1 MSTSVLPAC
10 FRTLLSLLSVAA
22 LLSCTRY
29 GTDVEVELDPGKNFT
44 ITVKNRSDDV
54 LIVDNRL
61 LGLINDSVIQVEVAH
76 PNGTIVPSCSYIDYV
91 ASGERVSVAP
101 HGESIISIPLT
112 AITATHCLP
121 VDGQYLFRAV
131 RVSGD
136 EVVSRS
142 DWVAF
147 RAQSLFQE

>member
-1 MSTSVLPAC
+1 MSTSVLPAY
-10 FRTLLSLLSVAA
+10 FRTLFLLLSFAA
-22 LLSCTRY
+22 LLSCAPH
-29 GTDVEVELDPGKNFT
+29 GADVEVELDTGKNFT

-54 LIVDNRL
+54 LIVDTRL
-61 LGLINDSVIQVEVAH
+61 LGLINDSVIRVEVAH

-112 AITATHCLP
+112 AITATHCLQAN
-121 VDGQYLFRAV
+121 GQYLFRAV

-136 EVVSRS
+136 KVVSRS

-147 RAQSLFQE
+147 RAQPLF